1 MAQATQFGAFVPT
14 TQVWD
19 VARFY
24 QVDVE
29 SREFKELLV
38 RMYQQ
43 INLIATVLNVKESG
57 MYPLQEFV
65 TSMQWFEDPALNS
78 STAQQPELR
87 QVIRKVIDFGTL
99 PNAAGTKSVPHGL
112 TITGATRFTHIYAT
126 ASDPTTPSFIPI
138 PYASSILADNI
149 ELSVDAMNVNI
160 TVGKNRSTY
169 TTTYVVLEFIS

>member
-57 MYPLQEFV
+57 IYPLQEFV

-78 STAQQPELR
+78 STALQPELR
-87 QVIRKVIDFGTL
+87 PVIRKVIDFGTL
-99 PNAAGTKSVPHGL
+99 PNTGTKSVAHGI
-112 TITGATRFTHIYAT
+112 TITPATRFTRIYGV
-126 ASDPTTPSFIPI
+126 ASDPSTSFIPL
-138 PYASSILADNI
+138 PYASPTLVNNI
-149 ELSVDAMNVNI
+149 ELNVDAVNVNVI
-160 TVGKNRSTY
+160 TGSNRTAY
-169 TTTYVVLEFIS
+169 TTTYIILEFIS